1 MEFAFSDRSRFG
13 ANIFNH
19 LNQKKNARL
28 AQGLPVWNLSI
39 GTPDFAPDRHVMEAV
54 AKAALDPENYKYS
67 LTELPR
73 LTKAVQD
80 WYIRRFGVELT
91 AEEITSVYGSQEGIA
106 HIAMALCDPGEIIL
120 APSPC
125 YPIFSIGPALCG
137 ARIEYYNLDPNNEWL
152 PDLDGIDPEA
162 AKAAKAIIVSFPSNP
177 TCAILPDSFYL
188 KLIDFAN
195 RNNIIVIHD
204 NAYSEIYFDGNR
216 PGSFLAF
223 PGAKEIGVEFNSLS
237 KTYNLT
243 GARLSFLVG
252 NPAIVGRFRDV
263 RSQIDYGSFLP
274 TQYAAIAALEGPQ
287 DDMDDMIKVF
297 EKRAELIYTLL
308 NDIPGVVCRMPAGAF
323 YVLPNVKSA
332 IGKSYKGTKIE
343 NTIQLAEL
351 LLKEKLVAVVPG
363 EAFGAMGYMRLS
375 YATSEENIR
384 KGVGRLKEFFAE
396 LN

>member
-1 MEFAFSDRSRFG
+1 MEFTFSQRSRFG

-39 GTPDFAPDRHVMEAV
+39 GTPDFAPDQHVMEAV

-80 WYIRRFGVELT
+80 WYIRRFGVELQ

-106 HIAMALCDPGEIIL
+106 HIAMALCDPGEVIL

-137 ARIEYYNLDPNNEWL
+137 AKVEYYNLDPNNNWL
-152 PDLDGIDPEA
+152 PDLEDIDPDV

-177 TCAILPDSFYL
+177 TCAVLPDSFYL
-188 KLIDFAN
+188 RLIDFAKA
-195 RNNIIVIHD
+195 NNIIVIHD
-204 NAYSEIYFDGNR
+204 NAYSEIYFDGNK
-216 PGSFLAF
+216 PGSFLAY

-243 GARLSFLVG
+243 GARLSFLLG
-252 NPAIVGRFRDV
+252 NAEIVGRFRDV

-274 TQYAAIAALEGPQ
+274 GQYAAIAALEGPQ
-287 DDMDDMIKVF
+287 ESVVQHRAEYQRRRDTLCGGLEAIGWKGVSSKATMFAWAPLPAGYTDSAAF
-297 EKRAELIYTLL
+297 CAELIERSGVICT
-308 NDIPGVVCRMPAGAF
+308 PGAAF
-323 YVLPNVKSA
+323 GPGGEGYVRFALVLPP
-332 IGKSYKGTKIE
+332 
-343 NTIQLAEL
+343 
-351 LLKEKLVAVVPG
+351 EKLEEAIKAVDG
-363 EAFGAMGYMRLS
+363 CG
-375 YATSEENIR
+375 I
-384 KGVGRLKEFFAE
+384 LK
-396 LN
+396 

>member
-1 MEFAFSDRSRFG
+1 MNITFSQRSQFG
-13 ANIFNH
+13 ANIFNQ

-28 AQGLPVWNLSI
+28 QQGLPVWNLSI
-39 GTPDFAPDRHVMEAV
+39 GTPDFAPDAHVMEAV
-54 AKAALDPENYKYS
+54 SKAALDAENYKYS

-80 WYIRRFGVELT
+80 WYLRRFGVSLA

-287 DDMDDMIKVF
+287 DSVAQHRAEYQRRRDTLCGGLDAIGWKGVGSKATMFAWAPLPNGYTDSAAF
-297 EKRAELIYTLL
+297 CAELIDRSGVICT
-308 NDIPGVVCRMPAGAF
+308 PGA
-323 YVLPNVKSA
+323 
-332 IGKSYKGTKIE
+332 
-343 NTIQLAEL
+343 
-351 LLKEKLVAVVPG
+351 
-363 EAFGAMGYMRLS
+363 AFGPGGEGYVRFALTLPCDKLQE
-375 YATSEENIR
+375 AIR
-384 KGVGRLKEFFAE
+384 AVDECGILK
-396 LN
+396 

>member
-1 MEFAFSDRSRFG
+1 MEFAFSQRSRFG

-39 GTPDFAPDRHVMEAV
+39 GTPDFAPDQHVMEAV

-80 WYIRRFGVELT
+80 WYVRRFGVELQ

-106 HIAMALCDPGEIIL
+106 HIAMALCDPGEVIL

-137 ARIEYYNLDPNNEWL
+137 AKVEYYNLDPNNDWL
-152 PDLDGIDPEA
+152 PDLEGIDPDV

-177 TCAILPDSFYL
+177 TCAVLPDSFYH
-188 KLIDFAN
+188 KLIEFAN
-195 RNNIIVIHD
+195 KYGIIVIHD

-216 PGSFLAF
+216 PGSFLAY
-223 PGAKEIGVEFNSLS
+223 PGAKEVGVEFNSLS

-243 GARLSFLVG
+243 GARLSFLLG
-252 NPAIVGRFRDV
+252 NAEIVGRFRDV

-274 TQYAAIAALEGPQ
+274 GQYAAIAALEGPQ
-287 DDMDDMIKVF
+287 ESVAAHRAEYQRRRDALCGGLNAIGWKGVCSKATMFAWAPLPAGYTDSAAF
-297 EKRAELIYTLL
+297 CAELIERSGVICT
-308 NDIPGVVCRMPAGAF
+308 PGAAF
-323 YVLPNVKSA
+323 GPGGEGYVRFALVLPEEKIQEGLKA
-332 IGKSYKGTKIE
+332 IDACGI
-343 NTIQLAEL
+343 
-351 LLKEKLVAVVPG
+351 LKK
-363 EAFGAMGYMRLS
+363 
-375 YATSEENIR
+375 
-384 KGVGRLKEFFAE
+384 
-396 LN
+396 